1 MLMMAAAAAMAVMQ
15 LMAPVAAAD
24 RVIYG
29 CLPKAAGVAGSAQI
43 CILGVSR
50 AR

>member
-24 RVIYG
+24 WVIYS
-29 CLPKAAGVAGSAQI
+29 CLPGAAGVAVCLSLHFG
-43 CILGVSR
+43 G
-50 AR
+50 